1 MTNKLSMSGSWVFD
15 WIFQKAPRR
24 HPGGIHLRFFPL
36 VQAMFGIL
44 FCVNHYINLPSG
56 TIFYTFSTQNW
67 SPILQKG
74 VLGTIRGH
82 LQLKAPKKHKTITP
96 GGPQNDTKSQ
106 QKVIKN
112 ISKIETVFW
121 GSRNTIF

>member
-1 MTNKLSMSGSWVFD
+1 
-15 WIFQKAPRR
+15 
-24 HPGGIHLRFFPL
+24 
-36 VQAMFGIL
+36 MFGIL
-44 FCVNHYINLPSG
+44 FCVNHYMNLPSG

-82 LQLKAPKKHKTITP
+82 LQLQAPKNHKTITP

-106 QKVIKN
+106 QKVIKKHIKN
-112 ISKIETVFW
+112 NECFLRVPEHDILYFLMIFGHVWDLMFAIVFV
-121 GSRNTIF
+121 NL